1 MQRHQRCSVGF
12 SNSLS
17 RNKKGELFQKWKRK
31 KSISI
36 SCARETSNLWNMNI
50 VHANIISNS
59 LTFVTEQIIQH
70 FKLSTPQL
78 PISSSRQLTPRAFSR
93 NRQGS
98 WVCAVSSIAMHWLGQ
113 SEGNTFAYFGH
124 NLQWP
129 WERSVLPAHHNLTS
143 QLEKNTISPGHGR
156 RVYCSHHLLTIRVT

>member
-17 RNKKGELFQKWKRK
+17 RNHKGELFQKWKRK

-124 NLQWP
+124 NFKPNTTKSPVAMREECFTSSSQ
-129 WERSVLPAHHNLTS
+129 SHLT
-143 QLEKNTISPGHGR
+143 T
-156 RVYCSHHLLTIRVT
+156 